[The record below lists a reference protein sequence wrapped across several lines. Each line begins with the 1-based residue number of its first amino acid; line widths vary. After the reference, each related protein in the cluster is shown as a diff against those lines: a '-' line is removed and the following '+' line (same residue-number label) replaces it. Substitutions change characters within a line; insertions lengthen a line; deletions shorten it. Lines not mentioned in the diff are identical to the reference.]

1 MSTEPTKIGKYRVLR
16 ELGRGTSSRVYLGRD
31 PFADRT
37 VAIKVMLRDSELGNT
52 ESSQVERVFH
62 NEAALAGRLTHP
74 HIIEIL
80 DADVGNEQA
89 YIVMEYVEGRT
100 LEHFCKVDTLMPLNK
115 VVELAFKCG
124 LALDFASQKGII
136 HRDIKPA
143 NIMMGENGDIKL
155 TDFGIALHGDGEK
168 TQLQGVGS
176 PTYMSPEQIE
186 EGTLTYQTDIYS
198 LGVVM
203 YRLLTGKLP
212 FVASNNTSLAYQ
224 IVTAEPVAPSVHRPD
239 LPADFDRIVMKAI
252 AKDVSQRYQTWSDF
266 AQDLGKV
273 NNDLSVKTDTI
284 NETEKFSAIQKI
296 RYFSEF
302 GELEIWEMVRIAT
315 FRRIQPKE
323 TIVPEGDVCESFF
336 LIVSGEARVRKGG
349 QSLSVLGDGD
359 CFGEMPY
366 FEERGP
372 RTSSVVSITPMT
384 IIEVNSTALRLAS
397 DACQKQFNRGFLRIL
412 LDRID
417 RLSKANMALVK
428 ASRFKPESKDS
439 KVPGAANPGSANPGG
454 AKPAATHP
462 RSTNP
467 VAAKAAATK
476 PQATN
481 PAAAKPQVAKP
492 QATNPGAVK
501 PQVAKPQATNP
512 AVAKP
517 QAANPQ
523 VAKPV
528 AANPQD
534 TKPQV
539 AKPETLDLNIE
550 LPVSKE
556 PEVQELKIEFPEA
569 KKTVSEE
576 LKIEIPEAKKPESQG
591 LKLEDPESS
600 KPASQGLKHQDP
612 ESSKPASQGLKQ
624 QDPESSKPESQSL
637 KLEDP
642 QPGKPESQGL
652 KLEDPETSKPASQG
666 LELKDAESKASEAR
680 KPESQGLKLEDPESS
695 KPASQGLKLEDPE
708 SSKPESQSL
717 KLEDPESSKP
727 ASQGLKLEILDLDKP
742 ESKQPESTAQTR

>member
-476 PQATN
+476 PQATKPQATN

-600 KPASQGLKHQDP
+600 KPASQGLK
-612 ESSKPASQGLKQ
+612 Q

-695 KPASQGLKLEDPE
+695 KPASQGLKLE
-708 SSKPESQSL
+708 
-717 KLEDPESSKP
+717 
-727 ASQGLKLEILDLDKP
+727 ILDLDKP